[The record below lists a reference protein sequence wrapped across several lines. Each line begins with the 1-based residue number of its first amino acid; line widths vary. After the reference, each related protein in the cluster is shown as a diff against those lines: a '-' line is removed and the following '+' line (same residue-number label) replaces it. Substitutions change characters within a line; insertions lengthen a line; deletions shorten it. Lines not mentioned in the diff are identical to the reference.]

1 MKININKFINNK
13 KGWILIIKRKINFK
27 KNRLPLVEDKKA
39 EKRMVLFITNN
50 SIVRDIKFKV
60 ETDENQENILK
71 KIKRKFILELKFTKA

>member
-1 MKININKFINNK
+1 
-13 KGWILIIKRKINFK
+13 
-27 KNRLPLVEDKKA
+27 
-39 EKRMVLFITNN
+39 MVLFITNN